1 MSDLDLAWAWP
12 ELAFWLGP
20 SLGLPQWAGWACEPG
35 LGLAGWLAEPVV
47 ELVLDLG
54 PDIVPQ
60 RPCDYTNVV
69 RCLYNAPIK

>member
-12 ELAFWLGP
+12 ELASWPGP
-20 SLGLPQWAGWACEPG
+20 SLGLPPNGPAGPEPG

-69 RCLYNAPIK
+69 GCLYNAPIQ